1 MTEQILIESDKLF
14 SEFKK
19 CSQQQYNGEL
29 NIKNSQG
36 NKWTFYYQLGQI
48 VWATGGT
55 HPNRRWRRNLAQ
67 NCPQIDI
74 DQVQLTA
81 ENILID
87 HWDYQL
93 LAKLY
98 KKQQIQREQIKA
110 IVENTIAELLFDLA
124 QQANS
129 TSLSCDGL
137 CPAVREHQQ
146 EVRLEAPISSVCVSV
161 ALKQMQDSWHKWSE
175 SGLASISPDLAVVLR
190 KPEQLQRQVSP
201 AVYKNFEKFIN
212 GKHSL
217 RDLAV
222 KMKQSVL
229 PVTRSLLPYNHKGI
243 TEFVEVSDLP
253 LPVTKLKNNYQH
265 TQLRTR
271 NAPLI
276 ACVDDSP
283 QVCKMLERIIG
294 SKGLR
299 FINIQDPVQ
308 ALPILIQSK
317 PDLIFLDLMMP
328 VVNGYELCAQLRRS
342 SVFVNT
348 PLVILTGSDGL
359 FDRVRSKVYGA
370 TDFITKPVETDKV
383 MGIVNKYLQTDST
396 VNHTYNLALSY

>member
-1 MTEQILIESDKLF
+1 MTNETLIESNTLF
-14 SEFKK
+14 IINEFKK
-19 CSQQQYNGEL
+19 CSQQQYSGEL
-29 NIKNSQG
+29 KITSSQG
-36 NKWTFYYQLGQI
+36 NKWTFYYQLGQL

-55 HPNRRWRRNLAQ
+55 HPARRWRRNIAK

-74 DQVQLTA
+74 AQVELTS
-81 ENILID
+81 EDLLID
-87 HWDYQL
+87 YWDYQL
-93 LAKLY
+93 LEKLY

-110 IVENTIAELLFDLA
+110 IVDNTIAELLFDLV

-137 CPAVREHQQ
+137 RLAKGQQ
-146 EVRLEAPISSVCVSV
+146 QVRLEAPISSTCVSI
-161 ALKQMQDSWHKWSE
+161 ALKQMQDSWQKWSE
-175 SGLASISPDLAVVLR
+175 AGLGSFSPNLGVVLR

-201 AVYKNFEKFIN
+201 AVYKNFAKFIN
-212 GKHSL
+212 GKYSL
-217 RDLAV
+217 WDLAV

-229 PVTRSLLPYNHKGI
+229 PVTRSLLPYIHQGI
-243 TEFVEVSDLP
+243 TELIEVPDLP
-253 LPVTKLKNNYQH
+253 LPRTKVKHNYNF
-265 TQLRTR
+265 TQPRTK

-283 QVCKMLERIIG
+283 QVCKMLEMIIG
-294 SKGLR
+294 SNGLR

-308 ALPILIQSK
+308 ALPILIQSQ

-342 SVFVNT
+342 SVFANT

-383 MGIVNKYLQTDST
+383 MGIVDKYLQTDSR